1 MQDSRYT
8 EWFRFVSQNLPEDTF
23 HVVRF
28 TGTEG
33 LNTLFSFTIDLVS
46 SNVAVDTAA
55 LLSAPATFT
64 ILREDAPDAVF
75 SGYPARVEQGGYFNG
90 YAYYTVELR
99 PAFWKLTQVV
109 QSSIFLNQDIQD
121 VTRSLLSG
129 QQFFLIPYEF
139 RLMRSY
145 PSPEF
150 SMQYEE
156 SVYNYILWRME
167 EQGAYFY
174 FSPKGDTVIF
184 ADTPQ
189 SHDASSATL
198 FYSPTTGLENN
209 KREEVISSFSL
220 AQTPLPHQVIVRS
233 YDWKNP
239 RKVVVGTAEVSA
251 TGMGDVYLT
260 NENVESDAEAERIA
274 SIRAEELICRSR
286 IFTGTGS
293 VPTLRPGVV
302 FTLNR
307 HYNPAFNRDYLVTSI
322 THEGG
327 QEAFL
332 SLGLGI
338 PMHGAKDHL
347 FYHNTFSCIESDVPY
362 RPERK
367 APRAKVSGVIRA
379 FVDGAGSGARAEID
393 EYGRYKLLF
402 PFDISERKNGNASCW
417 IRMAQP
423 HVGKDSGM
431 SLPLLP
437 GVEVIVSFI
446 DGNPDRP
453 VITGALPNG
462 ETGTI
467 TGSGNNNFSG
477 IRTPGG
483 NQITINDTDTH
494 QGISLLSASGNGL
507 TMTSGSLDSS
517 TSTTDTSLST
527 ASIASAEV
535 ASICKSTATGYKV
548 SQSASCG
555 KSGMDLA
562 LSLLPKI
569 LSSSGKIMDSLSEKF
584 SSRSEY
590 EGLKWGAESSKLAG
604 VLISMGSDLKS
615 AISNSPDDYGVIVNS
630 SSKKAST
637 KLQVFPSRGELLGY
651 VVTWLISRIATF
663 GLDTANASLKI
674 SGSTNAHAKDKY
686 LSCMETCMD
695 DLISADENTYKGN
708 YAKDQG
714 EIRKNY
720 KTVPCAYYSD
730 ISSDMSKIISEEQKK
745 YSTILK
751 KLSQDQNELSA
762 KKAAF
767 ENVNKDAT
775 KTDDDKKNAKS
786 EFTSSLNT
794 CMNDIMEIDAKT
806 YATKYQTQKDNTVG
820 SIRNKV
826 NTDPAGCF
834 EEVNNDMSSVISA
847 VPKPYLDRIAK
858 WKTDKTNLDTQ
869 WNAYCNDT
877 ETNKKYYT
885 CAKQDAIRKL
895 AISDVSTL
903 LPELT
908 ATIVLLI
915 NYSKT
920 PTDVGGISLSAEKN
934 INLNA
939 KTAISQHSDQGILL
953 HSGPVRAYD
962 LNRQAGSPMTMDEL
976 VNEIHRT
983 SQVGNG
989 SKDVDKWG
997 IKEISGD
1004 FMKADLNKFMENEE
1018 LQGRTISPVD
1028 CRYLALCSELLY
1040 SKSTYKADF
1049 STMYTFYGNDYLIR
1063 TGSKASTFRMTPAKN
1078 TLENPADNASTRISV
1093 ASEYNSP
1100 VENTIGLSIE
1110 KEFISLNHKE
1120 NSLVFLDEDWA
1131 AMKAKGSQVFLTK
1144 DTMAITGKTISI
1156 AGEDDISIKGNKVEV
1171 AGVVMQKGKIQGS
1184 NNGVLEIGGAIKVMA
1199 SQVAASVKDAES
1211 TIKNA
1216 LDKLNERI
1224 DALDKKLASDT
1235 TKDSAAKPE

>member
-55 LLSAPATFT
+55 LLSVPATFT

-139 RLMRSY
+139 RLMRNY

-402 PFDISERKNGNASCW
+402 PFDISQRKNGNASCW

-555 KSGMDLA
+555 KSGMELA

-590 EGLKWGAESSKLAG
+590 EGLKWGAEGSKLAG
-604 VLISMGSDLKS
+604 VIISMGSDLKS

-651 VVTWLISRIATF
+651 VVTWLVSRIATF
-663 GLDTANASLKI
+663 GLDTANTGLKI
-674 SGSTNAHAKDKY
+674 SGSTNAHAKNKY

-695 DLISADENTYKGN
+695 DLISADENTYKGS
-708 YAKDQG
+708 YDKDQG

-751 KLSQDQNELSA
+751 KLTQDQNELSA

-767 ENVNKDAT
+767 ENA
-775 KTDDDKKNAKS
+775 TDDKDNKKK
-786 EFTSSLNT
+786 EFIESIKR
-794 CMNDIMEIDAKT
+794 CMDDIMEVDAGT
-806 YATKYQTQKDNTVG
+806 YANKYNSDKDTGIG
-820 SIRNKV
+820 SIRGKV
-826 NTDPAGCF
+826 DTDPSGCF

-869 WNAYCNDT
+869 WNVYCNDT

-895 AISDVSTL
+895 AISNLSTL

-915 NYSKT
+915 NHSKT
-920 PTDVGGISLSAEKN
+920 PTDVGGISLTAEKN

-953 HSGPVRAYD
+953 HTGPVAEY
-962 LNRQAGSPMTMDEL
+962 NETMQAGSPMTMDEL
-976 VNEIHRT
+976 VNEIHSA
-983 SQVGNG
+983 SQVKNG

-997 IKEISGD
+997 IKGISGD
-1004 FMKADLNKFMENEE
+1004 FMAKDINTFFQNEGAPFTTIAPGGTPYLAFCAPLQYSKADNKADL
-1018 LQGRTISPVD
+1018 
-1028 CRYLALCSELLY
+1028 
-1040 SKSTYKADF
+1040 ADNHF
-1049 STMYTFYGNDYLIR
+1049 FYDNTFVAR
-1063 TGSKASTFRMTPAKN
+1063 SGSKASTLTMTRDKIA
-1078 TLENPADNASTRISV
+1078 LENPMDNAVVRVSV
-1093 ASEYNSP
+1093 NSDYGAKHT
-1100 VENTIGLSIE
+1100 NTIGLSIE

-1120 NSLVFLDEDWA
+1120 NSLVYLDDDWA
-1131 AMKAKGSQVFLTK
+1131 AMKAKDSQVFLTK

-1184 NNGVLEIGGAIKVMA
+1184 NSGVLEIGGAIKVMA

-1211 TIKNA
+1211 SIKNA

-1224 DALDKKLASDT
+1224 DALDKKLSSDT